1 VRTHVYCS
9 ECGFLSP
16 ATASYCPRCGAV
28 LTPES
33 GPETTMSLEPD
44 ASGNEQEAALAS
56 DAVGGPVL
64 VVRSGGGIA
73 GQTFHPPEGKTLI
86 GRSPECQIFF
96 DDVTVSRRHAELDR
110 QGDTFSIRDLGSL
123 NGTYVNRRRIES
135 TVLQNDDEVQ
145 IGKYRLTFLQR

>member
-1 VRTHVYCS
+1 
-9 ECGFLSP
+9 
-16 ATASYCPRCGAV
+16 
-28 LTPES
+28 
-33 GPETTMSLEPD
+33 MSLEPD